1 MARSHCGYHRFSSIP
16 STPDLTSSLMRRSSL
31 TIREKIGTA
40 FLPLL
45 AVLDYV
51 IAILT
56 SCFTAKSRKSPLGC
70 EDPAL
75 LASETIFSVNEVEAL
90 YELFKK
96 LSSSVTNDGVI
107 HKEAFQ
113 LALFR
118 STSKENLFADRI
130 FDLFDLKHNGVID
143 FGEFVR
149 SLSIF
154 HPSAPLEDKID
165 FAFRLY
171 DLRQTGYIER
181 EEVKQMIVALL
192 SESDMKLTDE
202 ILEAIL
208 DKTFSDA
215 DYRHDDRIDRE
226 EWRELVFRNPSL
238 LKNMN
243 LPYLK
248 NITTAFPSFVFYSE
262 VDEVVN

>member
-1 MARSHCGYHRFSSIP
+1 MTRSEGGYRRFSSSP
-16 STPDLTSSLMRRSSL
+16 WTPDLTSSLTRTSSL
-31 TIREKIGTA
+31 TIREKFGTIV
-40 FLPLL
+40 LPLL

-56 SCFTAKSRKSPLGC
+56 GCFSAKSRKSPLGY
-70 EDPAL
+70 EDTAL
-75 LASETIFSVNEVEAL
+75 LASETIFTVNEVEAL

-96 LSSSVTNDGVI
+96 LSNSVTNDGVI
-107 HKEAFQ
+107 HKGAFQ

-118 STSKENLFADRI
+118 STTKENLFADRI
-130 FDLFDLKHNGVID
+130 FDLFDLKQNGVID
-143 FGEFVR
+143 FGEFVC

-192 SESDMKLTDE
+192 SESDMKLTDD
-202 ILEAIL
+202 ILEAML
-208 DKTFSDA
+208 DKTFADA
-215 DYRHDDRIDRE
+215 DFRHDGRIDRE
-226 EWRELVFRNPSL
+226 EWRELVLRNPSL
-238 LKNMN
+238 LKNMT

-248 NITTAFPSFVFYSE
+248 NITTAFPSFVFNSE
-262 VDEVVN
+262 VDEAIN